1 VNAPYGDSVGDATVK
16 LEYDL
21 YYIKHQS
28 IWFDALILLR
38 TVATIF
44 RLQGR

>member
-1 VNAPYGDSVGDATVK
+1 VNWPYGDSVAGAVTK

-28 IWFDALILLR
+28 IWFDALILIKTVGTILR
-38 TVATIF
+38 F
-44 RLQGR
+44 GGR